1 MSKLR
6 KLAFGALL
14 RIRKYA
20 GLKGRGG
27 IYFYAIIVGSFSA
40 FIAAIFQKCTQLIL
54 SLLTGTKGG
63 HFVEAF
69 EQIEP
74 WQRIFS
80 LSLGGVISGLILL
93 FASKKMRKKAT
104 PYMEAVAIGNG
115 YIPMRS
121 NLLRSL
127 AAIVT
132 IGSGASIGREGP
144 LVQTATVFASWF
156 GRKVNMPLPRLRLFI
171 ACAAA
176 GGMSAVFHTPLAG
189 GLFVCEIVIGVM
201 SIDILAPLLIA
212 SCSSYVTVITFSDP
226 SPLYEISSAH
236 LTQNASVALFALA
249 LGVISSLLAKLWL
262 SALASMRAFLNG
274 NQYWLPFRLMLTG
287 AVVGGISIFYPEIVG
302 NGAHIIRGIV
312 SADFSIEQVFA
323 LLCFKIFAV
332 ALFFGMGAIGGVL
345 TPSLT
350 IGNMAGFLFAHI
362 LIALGVP
369 LTTEEIIG
377 FSLLGMASF
386 FTTAAA
392 APITSLLLVVEFTLA
407 GKMIFPLTIGV
418 LASYFVSKITHTK
431 SMYAASV
438 SGNVL
443 PAFNKPMGE
452 VKIGNIFRKSLDTVL
467 ISDRFSSISKR
478 FLRSSDDVIF
488 VTTKKKKYIGAIFRS
503 DIIQFLKSEYLSEV
517 IAEDIMRT
525 DVPTL
530 SPETCI
536 IDAIKVFYGTRYEA
550 LPMVDTSGIFKGT
563 IYKSDIIT
571 GFSEVLRRE
580 RVSG

>member
-1 MSKLR
+1 MSRFKKVLFELVLR
-6 KLAFGALL
+6 F
-14 RIRKYA
+14 RKYT

-27 IYFYAIIVGSFSA
+27 VYVYAALVGSFSA
-40 FIAAIFQKCTQLIL
+40 LIASIFQKCTQFIL
-54 SLLTGTKGG
+54 SILTDTDGG
-63 HFVEAF
+63 HFVETF
-69 EQIEP
+69 EKIEP

-80 LSLGGVISGLILL
+80 LGVGGAVSGLILL
-93 FASKKMRKKAT
+93 FASKKIKKKAT

-156 GRKVNMPLPRLRLFI
+156 GRKIRMPLPRLRLFI

-212 SCSSYVTVITFSDP
+212 SCSSYVSIIAFSDA
-226 SPLYEISSAH
+226 SPLYEMSNAH
-236 LTQNASVALFALA
+236 LSQSTTVALFALI
-249 LGVISSLLAKLWL
+249 LGVISSLLAKFWL
-262 SALASMRAFLNG
+262 VLLSKMREILNG
-274 NQYWLPFRLMLTG
+274 NSYLLPLRLTLAG
-287 AVVGGISIFYPEIVG
+287 VAVGCIAIFYPEIVG

-312 SADFSIEQVFA
+312 SADFSLEQVFV
-323 LLCFKIFAV
+323 LLCLKIVAV

-350 IGNMAGFLFAHI
+350 IGSMTGFLFAHV
-362 LIALGVP
+362 LIMLGIP
-369 LTTEEIIG
+369 LSSEEIIG

-418 LASYFVSKITHTK
+418 LTSYFISKITKAK
-431 SMYAASV
+431 SMYASAV
-438 SGNVL
+438 SRNVL
-443 PAFNKPMGE
+443 PEFNKPMAE
-452 VKIGNIFRKSLDTVL
+452 VKIENIFRRGADSVL
-467 ISDRFSSISKR
+467 PSDRFSSISKK
-478 FLRSSDDVIF
+478 FLRNSDEVIF
-488 VTTKKKKYIGAIFRS
+488 VATKTNRYAGAIFRS
-503 DIIQFLKSEYLSEV
+503 DVIEFLKSEYLSEV
-517 IAEDIMRT
+517 IAEDIART
-525 DVPTL
+525 DIPSLAPDANILDAVKEFSSSGRETL
-530 SPETCI
+530 PIVDKSGKFC
-536 IDAIKVFYGTRYEA
+536 GT
-550 LPMVDTSGIFKGT
+550 V
-563 IYKSDIIT
+563 YKSDILT
-571 GFSEVLRRE
+571 GFSEILRRE
-580 RVSG
+580 KVAG